1 MRNGRSEVRSSRE
14 EATPLEPRGR
24 SGEPPGLSPGGA
36 ALGARRESAGPVVI
50 PTERTGAWP
59 ARIVAVDRHGVPA
72 ACFHRA
78 AWKVRRALESRNER
92 SVVVTSA
99 VRSEG
104 KTFTA
109 CNLALALASLGSG
122 RVALVDLDLRD
133 PSVGDSL
140 LMRPELGFE
149 YCLTHDRP
157 IADFRRATDQPS
169 LDVFATR
176 APVSNAPEV
185 LAGPALRHRLAE
197 LKQEYDVVVIDSPPV
212 LPVPDTPL
220 ILVEAESC
228 VFVVR
233 SGRTNPYAL
242 RLALD
247 LLPSSKL
254 LGTIVNS
261 VRSVEHSDQYLYDP
275 KARSEDGKGR

>member
-1 MRNGRSEVRSSRE
+1 
-14 EATPLEPRGR
+14 
-24 SGEPPGLSPGGA
+24 
-36 ALGARRESAGPVVI
+36 VI

-78 AWKVRRALESRNER
+78 AWKVRSALESRNER

-104 KTFTA
+104 KTLTA

-140 LMRPELGFE
+140 GMTPKLGFE
-149 YCLTHDRP
+149 WCLVYDQP
-157 IADFRRATDQPS
+157 IGEVRVATDHPS

-176 APVSNAPEV
+176 APVPNAPEV

-197 LKQEYDVVVIDSPPV
+197 LKREYDVVVIDSPPV
-212 LPVPDTPL
+212 LSVPDTPL

-228 VFVVR
+228 VCVVR
-233 SGRTNPYAL
+233 SGQTNPSAL
-242 RLALD
+242 RLALE
-247 LLPSSKL
+247 LLPSNKL

-261 VRSVEHSDQYLYDP
+261 VRSVEHSDQYLYEP
-275 KARSEDGKGR
+275 KTGSKGSKGR